1 MANYC
6 VPEKGKAAL
15 LIVSAQRDYLR
26 AGSPLHTKGAEG
38 AVPTLRRLVEGFR
51 AEKAPIYHSVRLYRP
66 DGSNVDACRRQ
77 AVEEGM
83 RVCMP
88 GSPGAEVV
96 DELKRDPATRL
107 DPDLLLKGKPQ
118 ALAPDEWVFYRP
130 RWGAFHGT
138 KLEQAL
144 RAREI
149 TTLVTC
155 GFSFSTGLRATI
167 YEASARDFRL
177 VLVPDAVCCATEEA
191 IKELGRIGIYLMT
204 SDSCLKWLSGSGK
217 SHAAA

>member
-26 AGSPLHTKGAEG
+26 PGSPLHTKGAEG
-38 AVPTLRRLVEGFR
+38 VAPILHRLVEGFR
-51 AEKAPIYHSVRLYRP
+51 AEKAPIFHSIRLYRP

-88 GSPGAEVV
+88 GSPGAEVLG
-96 DELKRDPATRL
+96 ELKPAPDMRL

-118 ALAPDEWVFYRP
+118 TLASDELVFYRP
-130 RWGAFHGT
+130 RWGAFHNT
-138 KLEQAL
+138 KLEDAL
-144 RAREI
+144 RKREI
-149 TTLVTC
+149 TTLVIC

-177 VLVPDAVCCATEEA
+177 VLIPDAVCCATEEA

-204 SDSCLKWLSGSGK
+204 SDSCLKWLSGSK
-217 SHAAA
+217 SHAVA